1 MEDIVQR
8 IAKLPPHQRTMLES
22 ALFEAPPKSDETLA
36 LRPRADDG
44 PRPLSFAQE
53 RLWFLDQLQ
62 PGTSTYN
69 LPLMLPLE
77 GAVNPGAVQAAIGDL
92 VRRHE
97 VLRTRIGLLDG
108 RPVQLVAN
116 GLDVPVAR
124 IDLRNRPATFNV
136 VVQVEVLRPF
146 DLSSGLLLRATLIEL
161 DDRHSRLLVVM
172 HHIISDGWSIA
183 IFAREFAMLYAA
195 RCRGHAATLPP
206 LPIQYADYAE
216 WQRKRLAGPR
226 GSTLLAY
233 WLDNLAG
240 APQVFTLPCK
250 RDLSTRRDAAG
261 ATHVA
266 RLPATAAA
274 RALARAEGTTL
285 FTVLLAGF
293 FALLHRFSGEDDIL
307 VGIPAAN
314 RDQVELEPL
323 IGLFVN
329 TLPLRS
335 RVDRHTSFRTLVKQ
349 MRKTVLDADANK
361 DLPFEQ
367 LVSRLVSTRDATRPP
382 LVQVLFA
389 VESGA
394 ASLPSSPPAASD
406 DGVDTIAAPA
416 GPAGAPANALAPRA
430 KFDLTL
436 TVQDAGDILTG
447 LWDYSTGVY
456 DPSAIAALAQSFGV
470 LLSTALS
477 QPDQAIGRLPLLEP
491 KERDRLLRRADNA
504 APTRAGL
511 PGTLEALVAAKAA
524 RTPDATAVIG
534 GDTAL
539 SFAELISGADQLAGR
554 LRAVGVSPGARV
566 GVCLSRSPRMIV
578 GLLAILRL
586 GCAYVPLDPDYPDD
600 RLAYMAADA
609 GLVLILTEQAQHQ
622 RLIGATA
629 KKPIPLALVE
639 TAASAEQLDGSET
652 RPAVAGPDD
661 LAYVIYTSGS
671 TGRPKGVAISH
682 RAIVNQMRWF
692 VDTWPLG
699 PGDRVLQRTSLSFD
713 ASVWEI
719 FAPLIS
725 GATLVLSGSDAASFA
740 SIGAEIR
747 RHGVTVVQLVPSLLR
762 VLLDHGSLD
771 NCSSLR
777 LMFCGGEALPGQL
790 VRRVAAVTDATVV
803 NLYGPTEASIN
814 ATFHVVDGDPP
825 DSCVPIGRPAA
836 GLRTYVLDDAM
847 EPVPPGAVGELYLG
861 GVGLAWGYV
870 GKPDL
875 TAAAFVPDPFGG
887 EPGSRLYRT
896 GDLAFRRR
904 DGLLEFRG
912 RHDHQVKV
920 RGFRIELAE
929 VEAALTSLPTV
940 AAAIVLAQDDRLIAW
955 VVPRDNV
962 VLSLEHL
969 RSGLVRLVPSY
980 MIPATYIPVA
990 SIPLLP
996 NGKADRRALPCAG
1009 ARRITSDVSAEP
1021 ETDTERLLAEMW
1033 ANLLRAGPV
1042 GRHDDFFAL
1051 GGHSL
1056 LAVQLSSRVYDRFGV
1071 TLPLR
1076 QVFETPTVA
1085 ALAHYVENAVNASA
1099 SPPLSSAFAA
1109 KLSETERQRLL
1120 EQIDEIPEH
1129 QIDALLLTL
1138 ADGARAD
1145 GNTNGG
1151 DTAR

>member
-1 MEDIVQR
+1 MEDIAQR
-8 IAKLPPHQRTMLES
+8 IAKLPPHERTMLES
-22 ALFEAPPKSDETLA
+22 ALFEAPIRSDETLS
-36 LRPRADDG
+36 LRPRADFG

-62 PGTSTYN
+62 PGSSTYN
-69 LPLMLPLE
+69 LPLMLPLD
-77 GAVNPGAVQAAIGDL
+77 GAVNHGAVQAAIADL

-97 VLRTRIGLLDG
+97 ILRTTIGLRDG
-108 RPVQLVAN
+108 GPVQLIAN
-116 GLDVPVAR
+116 TLEVPVAR
-124 IDLRNRPATFNV
+124 IDLSDRPATFKV
-136 VVQVEVLRPF
+136 VVQAEVLRPF
-146 DLSSGLLLRATLIEL
+146 DLSSGPLLRATLIEL
-161 DDRHSRLLVVM
+161 DDRNSRLLVVM
-172 HHIISDGWSIA
+172 HHTISDGWSIA
-183 IFAREFAMLYAA
+183 IFAKDFATLYAA
-195 RCRGHAATLPP
+195 RCRGRAATLAP
-206 LPIQYADYAE
+206 LPIQYADYSE

-233 WLDNLAG
+233 WLDYLAD

-250 RDLSTRRDAAG
+250 RELSTCRDAAG

-266 RLPATAAA
+266 RLLAAAAA
-274 RALARAEGTTL
+274 RALARTEGTTL
-285 FTVLLAGF
+285 FTVLIAGF

-307 VGIPAAN
+307 VGIPVAN
-314 RDQVELEPL
+314 RDHVELEPL

-335 RVDRHTSFRTLVKQ
+335 RVDRQTSFRTLVKQ
-349 MRKTVLDADANK
+349 MRRTVLDADANK

-394 ASLPSSPPAASD
+394 ASLSSSPPAASA
-406 DGVDTIAAPA
+406 DGVDTTAALA
-416 GPAGAPANALAPRA
+416 AQAGAPANALAPRA

-436 TVQDAGDILTG
+436 TVQDAGDILIG
-447 LWDYSTGVY
+447 QWDYSTGVY
-456 DPSAIAALAQSFGV
+456 DPSTIATLAQSFGV
-470 LLSTALS
+470 LLSAALS
-477 QPDQAIGRLPLLEP
+477 QPDQAIGRLPLLDP
-491 KERDRLLRRADNA
+491 KERARQLWRADD
-504 APTRAGL
+504 PVPGSGAGL
-511 PGTLEALVAAKAA
+511 SGTLDTLVAAQAA
-524 RTPDATAVIG
+524 RTPNATAVIG
-534 GDTAL
+534 SDMAL
-539 SFAELISGADQLAGR
+539 SFAELMSSADQLARR
-554 LRAVGVSPGARV
+554 LRAVGVSSGARV
-566 GVCLSRSPRMIV
+566 GVCLSRSHPRTIV
-578 GLLAILRL
+578 GLFAILRL
-586 GCAYVPLDPDYPDD
+586 GCAYVPLDPDYPND

-609 GLVLILTEQAQHQ
+609 GLVLILTEQVQHQ
-622 RLIGATA
+622 RLIAATTG
-629 KKPIPLALVE
+629 KPIPLVLVE
-639 TAASAEQLDGSET
+639 TEASEEEQVDGSEA
-652 RPAVAGPDD
+652 RPAAAGPDD

-699 PGDRVLQRTSLSFD
+699 PDDRVLQRTSLSFD

-719 FAPLIS
+719 FAPLVS
-725 GATLVLSGSDAASFA
+725 GATLVLSGSDAASFT

-747 RHGVTVVQLVPSLLR
+747 RHRVTIVQLVPSLLR

-777 LMFCGGEALPGQL
+777 LVFCGGEALPGQL
-790 VRRVAAVTDATVV
+790 VKRVGALTGATVV
-803 NLYGPTEASIN
+803 NLYGPTEATIN

-825 DSCVPIGRPAA
+825 DSLIPIGRPTA
-836 GLRTYVLDDAM
+836 GLRSYVLDDAM

-861 GVGLAWGYV
+861 GVGLACGYV

-875 TAAAFVPDPFGG
+875 TATAFVPDPFGG
-887 EPGSRLYRT
+887 EPGNRLYRT
-896 GDLAFRRR
+896 GDMAVRRR

-912 RHDHQVKV
+912 RRDHQVKV

-929 VEAALTSLPTV
+929 VEAALTALPMV
-940 AAAIVLAQDDRLIAW
+940 AAAIVQPQDDRLIAW
-955 VVPRDNV
+955 VVPRDNF

-969 RSGLVRLVPSY
+969 RSGLARLVPDY

-996 NGKADRRALPCAG
+996 NGKANRGALPYAG
-1009 ARRITSDVSAEP
+1009 ARRITSNVSPEP
-1021 ETDTERLLAEMW
+1021 ETDTQRVLAEIW
-1033 ANLLRAGPV
+1033 ASLLQTAPAG
-1042 GRHDDFFAL
+1042 RDDDFFAL

-1076 QVFETPTVA
+1076 QIFETPTVA
-1085 ALAHYVENAVNASA
+1085 ALAHYVENAANASA
-1099 SPPLSSAFAA
+1099 SPAMSSASTA
-1109 KLSETERQRLL
+1109 KLSEAERQRLL

-1129 QIDALLLTL
+1129 QIDALLLSL
-1138 ADGARAD
+1138 ADGAHSD
-1145 GNTNGG
+1145 TNGR
-1151 DTAR
+1151 DTA